1 MTDGLGRCSECNER
15 VVAVSQKFCASCG
28 HPLGLDTEVDSAPV
42 SKSKKSF
49 GVAGISFVAMAV
61 AAILLFAPV
70 NASNTW
76 DKQVPCGSVFNPDN
90 SQAGTECGA
99 ERNTR
104 LVIALVIGAAG
115 AAAYFWSDVEN
126 GS

>member
-1 MTDGLGRCSECNER
+1 MGDGFARCIGCNKQ
-15 VVAVSQKFCASCG
+15 VLASSYFCGACG
-28 HPLGLDTEVDSAPV
+28 HPIEHGADSKPE
-42 SKSKKSF
+42 SKTNKSF
-49 GVAGISFVAMAV
+49 GIGGISFVAMVV

-76 DKQVPCGSVFNPDN
+76 DKQVSCGSVMNPDN
-90 SQAGTECGA
+90 SHYGTECGA

-104 LVIALVIGAAG
+104 KMIALVVGAAG
-115 AAAYFWSDVEN
+115 AAAYFWSDEEED

>member
-1 MTDGLGRCSECNER
+1 MIDGLGRCIECNER
-15 VVAVSQKFCASCG
+15 VLAVSQKFFSACG
-28 HPLGLDTEVDSAPV
+28 HPLGPATGVDSAPG
-42 SKSKKSF
+42 SKTKKSF
-49 GVAGISFVAMAV
+49 GITGISFVAMAV

-90 SQAGTECGA
+90 SQYGTECGA

-115 AAAYFWSDVEN
+115 AAAYLWSDEEN